1 MEGRTMDPRRLV
13 RPSTLRLVTPLA
25 AVCCTV
31 MLMPRLQSVEAGSQ
45 LEEEGLEIHGT
56 VRMMGTREPVSG
68 VIVEHFGADL

>member
-1 MEGRTMDPRRLV
+1 
-13 RPSTLRLVTPLA
+13 
-25 AVCCTV
+25 